1 MFASLR
7 ALLTDLID
15 YAGLFPPAR
24 LPLDQAIRNYARYRQ
39 ESDAWMLGRFIIPA
53 SRLEDLEF
61 YHEELFRVN
70 PPFVFSALG
79 RGGGS
84 LTEFLTN
91 LRDDLRDIAAF
102 RKRHGNRVAVE
113 ILETR
118 LPPELADPSVPES
131 DLSLYKTIR
140 IFPLVGLFL
149 FCEASGPMQD
159 LLFQLRQMTG
169 EQIGLKLRCG
179 GLEAS
184 AFPSSEQVAN
194 ALWHCLAAG
203 IPFKATA
210 GLHHPLPRF
219 SGTGVSPVAVQARMH
234 GFVNVF
240 LAGVLAY
247 ARNLSIRQLRSILED
262 DNPRHFSFTEKAVGW
277 GKHRAT
283 TAEIAAAR
291 REFVLSFGSCSF
303 DEPREDLRALGWW

>member
-7 ALLTDLID
+7 TLLTGLID

-24 LPLDQAIRNYARYRQ
+24 LSLDQAIRNYARYRR
-39 ESDAWMLGRFIIPA
+39 EEDAWMLGRFVVPA
-53 SRLEDLEF
+53 ARLEDLEP
-61 YHEELFRVN
+61 YHDELFSVD
-70 PPFVFSALG
+70 PPFVFSVLG

-84 LTEFLTN
+84 LGEFLTN

-102 RKRHGNRVAVE
+102 RKRHGGRVSVE
-113 ILETR
+113 VLETR
-118 LPPELADPSVPES
+118 LPPDLADSQRAES
-131 DLSLYKTIR
+131 DLNLFKTLR
-140 IFPLVGLFL
+140 VFPAVGLFP
-149 FCEASGPMQD
+149 FCESPARPEE
-159 LLFQLRQMTG
+159 LLDQLALLPG
-169 EQIGLKLRCG
+169 ERVGFKLRCG
-179 GLEAS
+179 GLDAS
-184 AFPSSEQVAN
+184 AFPSGQQIAD
-194 ALWHCLAAG
+194 ALCHCLDAG

-210 GLHHPLPRF
+210 GLHHPLPGIR
-219 SGTGVSPVAVQARMH
+219 GTGVSPVGVRMH

-247 ARNLSIRQLRSILED
+247 ARNLNRKQLCSLLDD
-262 DNPRHFSFTEKAVGW
+262 DNPKHFSFSHKAAAW

-303 DEPREDLRALGWW
+303 QEPREDLRSLGWW

>member
-1 MFASLR
+1 MFGSLR
-7 ALLTDLID
+7 TLLTGLID

-39 ESDAWMLGRFIIPA
+39 EDDAWMLGRFIVPA
-53 SRLEDLEF
+53 ARLEDLEP
-61 YHEELFRVN
+61 YHEELFRVD
-70 PPFVFSALG
+70 PPFAFSVLG

-102 RKRHGNRVAVE
+102 RKRHGTRVSVE
-113 ILETR
+113 VIETR
-118 LPPELADPSVPES
+118 LPPDLAEPNRLESV
-131 DLSLYKTIR
+131 LSLFKTLR
-140 IFPLVGLFL
+140 VFPAVGLFP
-149 FCEASGPMQD
+149 FGEAPGRPEELLKQLAQLSGERVG
-159 LLFQLRQMTG
+159 F
-169 EQIGLKLRCG
+169 KLRCG
-179 GLEAS
+179 GLDAS
-184 AFPSSEQVAN
+184 AFPSSEQIAD
-194 ALWHCLAAG
+194 ALWHCLDAG

-219 SGTGVSPVAVQARMH
+219 DAGVQARMH
-234 GFVNVF
+234 GFINVF
-240 LAGVLAY
+240 LAGVLVY
-247 ARNLSIRQLRSILED
+247 ARNLSVRQLRSLLD
-262 DNPRHFSFTEKAVGW
+262 DDKPKHFSFSDKAAAW

-303 DEPREDLRALGWW
+303 DEPRQDLRALGWW